1 MTGPKTNERPG
12 TRAVL
17 RHAWV
22 SAPKVRVV
30 LDLIR
35 GLEVQRAREVLKF
48 CERDAATL
56 VGKLLD
62 SAVANAEKNDN
73 LLGDEL
79 YVSACYADEGRTN
92 KRWRPRARGRATR
105 IRKRSS
111 HITVIVSRME
121 PERLN
126 RARARQAAEAS
137 ARRARRV
144 AGGRRASEATQAEA
158 REGSRRRRRG
168 AAAQAAEEVAEA
180 AEAEG
185 IVDVDAEAVAQA
197 DEVAEEMAEEAAV
210 EEAPA
215 IEAEDIVDTD
225 AAGVEAAQA
234 STALEAAE
242 AAAAE
247 QAPADEAPAEEAT
260 TEEEG
265 DQ

>member
-197 DEVAEEMAEEAAV
+197 DEVVEEMAEEAAV

>member
-247 QAPADEAPAEEAT
+247 QAPAEEAPAEEAT